1 VTFNPQ
7 VPGSSPGGGTGQR
20 HYPIGYCTQH
30 CTQIAQNDHGK
41 TWPVITLPCMGSVHS
56 YQRDVKRNV
65 CVCGAGK
72 LHKAHPHL
80 FTLSA
85 FADSSL
91 CVCGEP
97 YRSDVHTHG

>member
-1 VTFNPQ
+1 
-7 VPGSSPGGGTGQR
+7 
-20 HYPIGYCTQH
+20 
-30 CTQIAQNDHGK
+30 
-41 TWPVITLPCMGSVHS
+41 MGSVHS